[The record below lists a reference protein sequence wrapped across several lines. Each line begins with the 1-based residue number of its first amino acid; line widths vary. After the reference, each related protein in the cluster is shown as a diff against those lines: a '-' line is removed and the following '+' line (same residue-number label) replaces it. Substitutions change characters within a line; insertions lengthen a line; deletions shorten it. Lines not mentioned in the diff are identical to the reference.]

1 MAVLVFIWIDAIHEV
16 FNMSIFWVSIFV
28 GIVAGYLA
36 TRVRGAGPYGLF
48 GDLVV
53 GVIGALLAGWMYPGV
68 AGFNAG
74 SIVVASVGALGLLWG
89 LRVLAKRGPMQPE
102 TAGKLKFGVWALL
115 FGATIAMIVGFAWG
129 GWTTA
134 GTTRQRSDDAVLATR
149 AAICVAQFMRAPNL
163 EQRLKELKATSSWER
178 AAYIEKG
185 GWDRMP
191 GEDKASYTVSRPCAD
206 GLDVLA
212 NK

>member
-1 MAVLVFIWIDAIHEV
+1 MAVLLFICIDAVYEV
-16 FNMSIFWVSIFV
+16 FKMSIFWTSIFV
-28 GIVAGYLA
+28 GIVAGYLV
-36 TRVRGAGPYGLF
+36 TRVRGEGPYGLF

-53 GVIGALLAGWMYPGV
+53 GVAGALLAGWIYPGT
-68 AGFNAG
+68 AG
-74 SIVVASVGALGLLWG
+74 STVVSIIVASVGSLGLLLG
-89 LRVLAKRGPMQPE
+89 LRILAKRKPMEPE
-102 TAGKLKFGVWALL
+102 MAGKLKFGVWTLL
-115 FGATIAMIVGFAWG
+115 CGAVVAIIVGFAWG

-134 GTTRQRSDDAVLATR
+134 GTTRQRSEDAVLATR
-149 AAICVAQFMRAPNL
+149 AAICVAQFMHAPNL

-191 GEDKASYTVSRPCAD
+191 GEEKASYTVSRPCAD